1 MKSFLTLFVLVLSG
15 SVLAE
20 KQPLSRYQS
29 IIDRRPFGQPP
40 PGYDP
45 DSTSLEAGAAAGAQ
59 ALTPEQLTQE
69 QEQLQR
75 SVSFSVMNI
84 NTDGTVSVGFS
95 DQSNPKA
102 PAHYYLR
109 EGETRDGW
117 QVKSVDVHEQS
128 VMLDKEGVEIT
139 LHLGDSAKPD
149 AKGGRGGR
157 GPGGGGLLGRGMAG
171 GNGGLGGRNSL
182 LGSRPGGFGGGDDN
196 APASYSSRRQRR
208 EQEAAALEKQRA
220 DQEAERKRL
229 AEESAAKAA
238 EEKAAR
244 EEERAATRQQLQ
256 AIQEELRRARDEAR
270 RRENQENG
278 DEGNDS

>member
-1 MKSFLTLFVLVLSG
+1 MKSFLAIFTIILAG
-15 SVLAE
+15 SLMAE

-45 DSTSLEAGAAAGAQ
+45 DSMVLDASAAAA
-59 ALTPEQLTQE
+59 AMTPEQLTQE

-84 NTDGTVSVGFS
+84 NSDGSVSVGFS

-109 EGETRDGW
+109 DGETRDGW
-117 QVKSVDVHEQS
+117 HVKSVDVHEQAL
-128 VMLDKEGVEIT
+128 VLDKEGVEIT
-139 LHLGDSAKPD
+139 LHLGDSAKSD
-149 AKGGRGGR
+149 AKGGSGARNGR
-157 GPGGGGLLGRGMAG
+157 ANANGPEPRRMGFSGRS
-171 GNGGLGGRNSL
+171 SL
-182 LGSRPGGFGGGDDN
+182 LGPRGPNAGGDNN
-196 APASYSSRRQRR
+196 APTSYASRRQRR

-229 AEESAAKAA
+229 AEESEAKAA

-256 AIQEELRRARDEAR
+256 AIQEELRKARDEAR
-270 RRENQENG
+270 QREQQANDEEN
-278 DEGNDS
+278 ES